1 VTIFALLS
9 FWIIPESKWLRR
21 AQVQAAFAEAD
32 ATPIHD
38 KPEEDSPTGTGH
50 AADHKPETIVA
61 E

>member
-32 ATPIHD
+32 AKHD
-38 KPEEDSPTGTGH
+38 TPEEDIPVGTDH
-50 AADHKPETIVA
+50 AVDHKQETIA
-61 E
+61 AL